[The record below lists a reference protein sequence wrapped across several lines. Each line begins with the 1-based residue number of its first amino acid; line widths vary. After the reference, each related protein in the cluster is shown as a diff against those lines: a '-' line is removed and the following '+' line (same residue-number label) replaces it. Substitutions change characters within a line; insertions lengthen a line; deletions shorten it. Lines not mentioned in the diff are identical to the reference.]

1 MRLGAV
7 QLRPTGKLLGL
18 QALPSPSSRSYN
30 DSAMSDRAIE
40 HELIRQASCLVDLQV
55 VDTQVEHFGENTH
68 VKITM
73 REDPEILASCAL
85 GIIFAFG
92 VLSFHDARPR
102 GVSDMHFI
110 ENDSWT
116 AADMIQHLRFPR
128 GRIEFD
134 ADYVR
139 GRMMKTVVEVHA
151 DGTITLETNNRGESA
166 TRWVSRL
173 QGKRII
179 SLAANAD

>member
-1 MRLGAV
+1 
-7 QLRPTGKLLGL
+7 
-18 QALPSPSSRSYN
+18 
-30 DSAMSDRAIE
+30 MSDTSIE

-55 VDTQVEHFGENTH
+55 VGTEIEHLGPNTH

-73 REDPEILASCAL
+73 QEDPEILESCAL

-102 GVSDMHFI
+102 GVSDMRFI

-116 AADMIQHLRFPR
+116 AADMIQHLRFPG

-151 DGTITLETNNRGESA
+151 DGMITLETSNRGESA

-173 QGKRII
+173 QGKRTL
-179 SLAANAD
+179 SLAANPD